1 VGSLDCGGR
10 YFPPKRIFIFERG
23 IANARQHVNQG
34 AGCLTVVRSALH
46 LQRPAAH
53 TPKLFTRPF
62 GHRRLAEQSLPPVQR
77 TLTQGLACQY
87 THDVDTMR
95 HIMDLKGFLW
105 CIVLAIVL
113 RETVCS
119 GLVPGLFLVVAQLHH
134 QNSNRQ

>member
-1 VGSLDCGGR
+1 M
-10 YFPPKRIFIFERG
+10 
-23 IANARQHVNQG
+23 
-34 AGCLTVVRSALH
+34 VRSALH

-95 HIMDLKGFLW
+95 HIMDFW

-113 RETVCS
+113 RATACS